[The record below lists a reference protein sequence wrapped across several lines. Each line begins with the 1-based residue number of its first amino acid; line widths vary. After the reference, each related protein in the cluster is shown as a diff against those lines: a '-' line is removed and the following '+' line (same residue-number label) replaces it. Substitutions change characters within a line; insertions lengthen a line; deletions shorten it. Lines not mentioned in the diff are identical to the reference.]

1 MADDNQNINENIL
14 NETLKHLK
22 EEHEKFELQN
32 TIISNELRDLQ
43 KAFCSV
49 YGVIRVLDFMLQF
62 LPDEVSLE
70 FINQVHLLRAYSS
83 DVFERQ
89 ILKIEEEE

>member
-49 YGVIRVLDFMLQF
+49 CIWCY
-62 LPDEVSLE
+62 
-70 FINQVHLLRAYSS
+70 
-83 DVFERQ
+83 
-89 ILKIEEEE
+89 